1 VSGDPRVPADEQI
14 VPAFDR
20 QELIPAIV
28 QDARSGQVLMLGYM
42 NQEAYRRTLAEGRVW
57 FWSRSRQAFWMK
69 GESSGNVLTLRSL
82 RLDCDGDTILVQ
94 AEPAGPTCHT
104 GAISCFFTSVK
115 ESDGPPPDPEQAAEL
130 FETIRQRLTE
140 RPEGSYIARL
150 AARGIE
156 RMAQKVGEEATEV
169 VIAGVTRNREALIS
183 EMADLWFHS
192 YVLLAESGV
201 SPADV
206 WAELAKRRR

>member
-1 VSGDPRVPADEQI
+1 MSETAIE
-14 VPAFDR
+14 PAFER
-20 QELIPAIV
+20 QELLPAIV
-28 QDARSGQVLMLGYM
+28 QDATSGKVLMLGYM
-42 NQEAYRRTLAEGRVW
+42 NREAYARTLAEGRVW

-69 GESSGNVLTLRSL
+69 GETSGNVLTLRSL
-82 RLDCDGDTILVQ
+82 RLDCDGDAILVQ

-104 GAISCFFTSVK
+104 GATSCFFTSVH
-115 ESDGPPPDPEQAAEL
+115 ETDREPPVPEQQAEL
-130 FETIRQRLTE
+130 FETIRRRLTE

-150 AARGIE
+150 AERGIE

-192 YVLLAESGV
+192 FVLLAESGLT
-201 SPADV
+201 PDDV
-206 WAELAKRRR
+206 WNELARRRR